1 MKGLTFE
8 QYIEIVNFVQKH
20 HKFGYTE
27 EEAQIKKDWS
37 LHIKYIDNCYDTRTN
52 VIWSISFRGLG
63 QEIVFATNSLVLLS
77 PEEKKFDNLFEYIM
91 QYLLGNLTEDE
102 IKQFK

>member
-20 HKFGYTE
+20 HNFGHVKE
-27 EEAQIKKDWS
+27 ENQIKKDWC
-37 LHIKYIDNCYDTRTN
+37 LYIKYIHNCYDTRLN
-52 VIWSISFRGLG
+52 DIWSVSFRGLG
-63 QEIVFATNSLVLLS
+63 EEIIFATNSLVYLS
-77 PEEKKFDNLFEYIM
+77 PKEKKFDNLFDYIM

>member
-8 QYIEIVNFVQKH
+8 QYIEIVNFVKKY
-20 HKFGYTE
+20 HKFGYVKE
-27 EEAQIKKDWS
+27 ENQIKKDWY

-52 VIWSISFRGLG
+52 DIWSVSFRGLG
-63 QEIVFATNSLVLLS
+63 QEIIFATNSLVLLS
-77 PEEKKFDNLFEYIM
+77 PKEKKFDNLFEYIM

>member
-20 HKFGYTE
+20 HKFGYVKE
-27 EEAQIKKDWS
+27 ENQIKKDWW
-37 LHIKYIDNCYDTRTN
+37 LHIKYIDNSYDTRTN
-52 VIWSISFRGLG
+52 DVWSVSFRGLG
-63 QEIVFATNSLVLLS
+63 VDITFKTNSLVLLS
-77 PEEKKFDNLFEYIM
+77 PKEIRFDNLFDYIM

-102 IKQFK
+102 ILKFK